1 MAKISRPIR
10 KIGPWWR
17 SQLQGIFC
25 IYKPPEYSYS
35 ELCKALR
42 EILLKDLNQ
51 KPCYPGER
59 YHKDAYLLQTSLKN
73 LPSQR
78 VSTKK
83 TPPQLLQYKSLEEN
97 TGSFKLSLSV
107 IDSKTGEETMD
118 LSESGI
124 KNNGDDSSNSDAY
137 LEERVEKSD
146 LALSSNTNV
155 VSIDFN
161 MDGNNHLFSSKLKD
175 LIIPPLTERNV
186 LKHRFVCGDMFRNSD
201 VKVLPV
207 YDGLDY
213 ECTGVVPVCVG
224 YRNSDSYAL
233 RDNLEKKLF
242 IRVYHLSGTL
252 GWTTLDNT
260 AGANKIKRHSYEHVG
275 KSDMDKICGLA
286 QNMHQWR
293 MLNYAGVI
301 PNSQE
306 AYDLLKQ
313 GLVKPMNSLTPPL
326 IYGVKCIKFE
336 PPHFTLEVHCVN
348 ESYTFLRDF
357 VYKVGVAVRSSA
369 FCSKIRRI
377 RYGPIGLEYALVVE
391 DWGVEKICNSIR
403 QCNKLLTRKDE
414 KQSDKETKELES
426 AVD

>member
-1 MAKISRPIR
+1 MAKFSRPIR

-25 IYKPPEYSYS
+25 IYKPPGYSYS

-42 EILLKDLNQ
+42 EILLRDLNQ
-51 KPCYPGER
+51 KPCYPGEK
-59 YHKDAYLLQTSLKN
+59 YYKDAYLLQTSLTK
-73 LPSQR
+73 LPPQSLT
-78 VSTKK
+78 TKK
-83 TPPQLLQYKSLEEN
+83 TPAQQYIRSSEES
-97 TGSFKLSLSV
+97 GSFKLSLSV
-107 IDSKTGEETMD
+107 IDSETGEETTD
-118 LSESGI
+118 FIESRV
-124 KNNGDDSSNSDAY
+124 KDNGDDSSNSDTS
-137 LEERVEKSD
+137 LERVEHSC
-146 LALSSNTNV
+146 LVSSSSNTSD

-161 MDGNNHLFSSKLKD
+161 IDKNKHLFSSKHKD
-175 LIIPPLTERNV
+175 LIIPPLTEQNAV
-186 LKHRFVCGDMFRNSD
+186 KHRFVCGDMFRNSD
-201 VKVLPV
+201 VKVIPV

-260 AGANKIKRHSYEHVG
+260 AWANKIKRHSYEHVG
-275 KSDMDKICGLA
+275 KSDIDKMCGLA

-336 PPHFTLEVHCVN
+336 PPQFTLEVHCVN

-357 VYKVGVAVRSSA
+357 VYKIGVAVRSSA

-377 RYGPIGLEYALVVE
+377 RYGPIGLEHALVVE

-403 QCNKLLTRKDE
+403 QCNKLLTRKDQR
-414 KQSDKETKELES
+414 QSGQEIKELES